1 MISGH
6 YPFLGDTLQETYDKV
21 ERRFLPFLVFNM
33 NVNTRNSL
41 SHCYQIDCQWSCA
54 NTWWHESPTCWFDPK
69 ASLQRFIFFFKT
81 HMILICWSFGTRC
94 ALLTDALFLFCCM
107 VTLQIPGIVSP
118 CRLWRSILG
127 LLGTWAQFL
136 NTSAGVALAA
146 ERGMIF
152 GNNYNNKA
160 SPDGLV

>member
-1 MISGH
+1 MCSVYG
-6 YPFLGDTLQETYDKV
+6 YP
-21 ERRFLPFLVFNM
+21 
-33 NVNTRNSL
+33 
-41 SHCYQIDCQWSCA
+41 
-54 NTWWHESPTCWFDPK
+54 
-69 ASLQRFIFFFKT
+69 
-81 HMILICWSFGTRC
+81 
-94 ALLTDALFLFCCM
+94 FLFCCM

-146 ERGMIF
+146 ERGMIL

>member
-6 YPFLGDTLQETYDKV
+6 YPFLGDTLQETYDKIANDPV
-21 ERRFLPFLVFNM
+21 QIPGDM
-33 NVNTRNSL
+33 NPQLADLIQRLL
-41 SHCYQIDCQWSCA
+41 S
-54 NTWWHESPTCWFDPK
+54 K
-69 ASLQRFIFFFKT
+69 
-81 HMILICWSFGTRC
+81 
-94 ALLTDALFLFCCM
+94 
-107 VTLQIPGIVSP
+107 IPGIVSP